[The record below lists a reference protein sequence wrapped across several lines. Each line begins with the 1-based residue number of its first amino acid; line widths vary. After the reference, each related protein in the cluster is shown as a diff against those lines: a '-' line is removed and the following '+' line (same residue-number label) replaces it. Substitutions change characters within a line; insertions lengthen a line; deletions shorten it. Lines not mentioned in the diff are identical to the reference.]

1 MYYTFYK
8 QDEGDKVWW
17 VEAVAE
23 KPEGPYEPMI
33 GDMEFSFDQKK
44 VYNLFQDYPQSLS
57 PEEKR
62 VFDQENEYWV
72 DFFKDHS

>member
-1 MYYTFYK
+1 
-8 QDEGDKVWW
+8 
-17 VEAVAE
+17 
-23 KPEGPYEPMI
+23 MI
-33 GDMEFSFDQKK
+33 GDMEFSFDRKK
-44 VYNLFQDYPQSLS
+44 VYNLFQDYPQALS

>member
-33 GDMEFSFDQKK
+33 GDMEFSLGVRTF
-44 VYNLFQDYPQSLS
+44 S
-57 PEEKR
+57 
-62 VFDQENEYWV
+62 WTA
-72 DFFKDHS
+72 

>member
-33 GDMEFSFDQKK
+33 GDMEFSFDRKMNIGSIFSK
-44 VYNLFQDYPQSLS
+44 IIL
-57 PEEKR
+57 KT
-62 VFDQENEYWV
+62 
-72 DFFKDHS
+72 K